1 MNSQS
6 PLILPENYEV
16 LITDIQDN
24 DLKSIGDRLGVHRL
38 EETEKQ
44 YATFPVQGIM
54 RGISVRM
61 FVPLVVGYKDTFIHV
76 IFLIDTGSPNTY
88 LRIDTFEKLGFRD
101 NIPSDVNIDIQGT
114 TLTVYP
120 SHSHFENVDLLGQ
133 DFMTQMNIK
142 MVADYKRKTIILDHA

>member
-24 DLKSIGDRLGVHRL
+24 DLKSIGDRMGVRRL
-38 EETEKQ
+38 DETEKQ
-44 YATFPVQGIM
+44 YATLPVRGIM

-61 FVPLVVGYKDTFIHV
+61 FVPLVVGYKDVYINI

-88 LRIDTFEKLGFRD
+88 LRTDTFEKLGFKD
-101 NIPSDVNIDIQGT
+101 SIPSDVNMEIQGT

-120 SHSHFENVDLLGQ
+120 SHSHFGNVDLLGQ
-133 DFMTQMNIK
+133 DFMTQMNIR
-142 MVADYKRKTIILDHA
+142 MVADYKNKTILLDHA